1 MRLLNW
7 KEGRLL
13 KNKMGMVCLA
23 IICILLNGCH
33 RKSNIYGDKTIQT
46 EDYDVSRA
54 KQEESLDFVP
64 RFNVSY
70 KKLADSYK
78 ERGYDIEEG
87 DTDVTVSRADTII
100 EFPAKDDLG
109 ISVLNITIKDRDIL
123 ENEDE
128 LQNFHNMLTVFFM
141 EEYGEYDFS
150 KLEEY
155 LGEIPDLGNI
165 QKKYNRDTV
174 ILMQYLREDIVIT
187 IHPDYD
193 LDR

>member
-1 MRLLNW
+1 M
-7 KEGRLL
+7 